1 MTLLL
6 PIKPKKISS
15 DFFQSWLLV
24 PLFLL
29 SLGWFSNAIA
39 ADDFSAIKA
48 AGSNH
53 ETVVAKPIA
62 FQEIGAKATT
72 DYHGDA
78 IGIRATADG
87 AELHTAFQKL
97 AGTVTC
103 EGLQLASTTEKG
115 GGLHLVAGSIGRDK
129 KSKVLPVTGNITV
142 GEKIVSFARPG
153 LTEEYSVSVD
163 GVRQDF
169 VLADRPLGNGELR
182 VELALTG
189 AKAEGSDGGVRLIL
203 NDSGRALAYNRLR
216 VSDATGRELTA
227 KLEVLSSDRIAVR
240 IDDRSATYPVRI
252 DPTFSDANWVGLN
265 SVVPGVNSTVHA
277 VAVDSAGVLY
287 IGGDFTLAHSVNV
300 NYIVQWNGT
309 AWTPLGAGMD
319 SRVFALAVDGMG
331 NVYAG
336 GDFVHAGGLSV
347 NHIAKW
353 NGSAWS
359 ALGAGM
365 DSSVYALALDG
376 SGNLFAGGNFSNA
389 DSLSA
394 NYIAKWNGSAWS
406 ALGAGMDSTVNAL
419 VVDTSGNL
427 YAGGDFANAD
437 GTSANFV
444 AKWNGSAWS
453 ALGSGMDETVY
464 ALAVDGY
471 GNLYAGGSFA
481 NAGGSS
487 ANCIAEWNG
496 SAWSALGTG
505 MDSTVKALVVD
516 ASGNLY
522 AGGTFKNA
530 GGSSASCIAVWN
542 GTAWSALG
550 TGLDFKASAL
560 ALDASGNLYA
570 GGHFKMVDA
579 SSNSNF
585 TNIAKW
591 NNSSWSGLD
600 NGGINAQITA
610 IALDSSGNLYAGGS
624 FTLAGGSRA
633 NYIAQWNG
641 SIWSTLNGGM
651 NDIVNALVVDA
662 SGNLYAA
669 GNFTMAGGS
678 SANHIAKWNGIA
690 WSALGVGMDSN
701 VYALALDQ
709 SGNLYAG
716 GDFANAG
723 GTSANHI
730 ALWNGNSWSA
740 LGAGLDSTVF
750 ALTVD
755 GSGNLYAGGSFANAG
770 GSSANNIAQWNGS
783 AWSALGTGMDSIVF
797 TLAVD
802 GSGNLYAGG
811 DFANAGGT
819 SANHIAKWDGS
830 AWSPLGA
837 GMDEKVYALT
847 LDGSGNLYAGGNFAN
862 AGGTNASYIAQWN
875 GSAWLPLGSGMD
887 SIVSTLVVD
896 SSNHLYAGGFFKFA
910 GTAYSPYIAE
920 ASLAGPLPTVTTS
933 TPTNINTSSAFL
945 SGLVNPNG
953 LSASALFVWGTSPT
967 LAGATSSSVTV
978 IGSGTS
984 PFAVITTLNGLTPG
998 TTYYFRLDGTNTN
1011 GNQTGGI
1018 ISFTTQS
1025 APVVT
1030 SGSTTGTIGTSF
1042 NYPIVA
1048 TGSPTSYSALTLPP
1062 GLACDPT
1069 TGLISGT
1076 PTGTGTFSVALSAAN
1091 SAGTGTGTLS
1101 VVVPCDYTYTTS
1113 NNAITITGYTGNG
1126 GDVVT
1131 PSTVNGLPVVNLQ
1144 VGDFSGN
1151 KNLTSITIPSSVTSL
1166 VLFTANPVTSF
1177 ASINVASDNPV
1188 YASLDGV
1195 LFDKTFTT
1203 LIQYPPAKSGS
1214 SYTIP
1219 NTVTTIGDFAF
1230 MGNINLTSI
1239 TFPSSVT
1246 TIKSYAFY
1254 DSTNLALAIFN
1265 GNAPTM
1271 TGIGWFGL
1279 TAPGFTVEYS
1289 NGSTGFTSPTWDGYT
1304 SQVLG
1309 TVDPSVGV
1317 PTSKII
1323 FHSHQGWRM
1332 PISSDHP

>member
-1 MTLLL
+1 MILLL
-6 PIKPKKISS
+6 LIKPKKISS

-24 PLFLL
+24 PLLLL
-29 SLGWFSNAIA
+29 SLGSFSNAIA

-62 FQEIGAKATT
+62 FQEIGAKATA

-115 GGLHLVAGSIGRDK
+115 GGLHLVAGSIGRDQ

-142 GEKIVSFARPG
+142 GEKIVSFSRPG

-240 IDDRSATYPVRI
+240 IDDRSATYPVQI
-252 DPTFSDANWVGLN
+252 DPTFSDANWLGLN
-265 SVVPGVNSTVHA
+265 SVVPGVNSTVYA

-376 SGNLFAGGNFSNA
+376 SGNLFAGGKFSNA

-419 VVDTSGNL
+419 VVDASGNL

-437 GTSANFV
+437 GTSANSV

-530 GGSSASCIAVWN
+530 GGSSANCIAVWN
-542 GTAWSALG
+542 GSAWSALG
-550 TGLDFKASAL
+550 RGLDLKVSAL

-570 GGHFKMVDA
+570 GGHFKMVDGS
-579 SSNSNF
+579 SSNNF

-591 NNSSWSGLD
+591 NSSSWSALD

-678 SANHIAKWNGIA
+678 SANHIAKWNGTA
-690 WSALGVGMDSN
+690 WSALGVGIDSN
-701 VYALALDQ
+701 VFSLALDV
-709 SGNLYAG
+709 SGK
-716 GDFANAG
+716 
-723 GTSANHI
+723 
-730 ALWNGNSWSA
+730 
-740 LGAGLDSTVF
+740 
-750 ALTVD
+750 
-755 GSGNLYAGGSFANAG
+755 
-770 GSSANNIAQWNGS
+770 
-783 AWSALGTGMDSIVF
+783 
-797 TLAVD
+797 
-802 GSGNLYAGG
+802 LYAGG

-830 AWSPLGA
+830 AWSALGA
-837 GMDEKVYALT
+837 GMDENVYALT

-933 TPTNINTSSAFL
+933 TPTNINTSSAIL
-945 SGLVNPNG
+945 SSLVNPNG

-984 PFAVITTLNGLTPG
+984 DVGVTTTLNGLTPA
-998 TTYYFRLDGTNTN
+998 TTYYFRSVGTNTN
-1011 GNQTGGI
+1011 GAQTGGI

-1025 APVVT
+1025 VPVVT

-1113 NNAITITGYTGNG
+1113 NNTITITGYTGNG
-1126 GDVVT
+1126 GDVVI
-1131 PSTVNGLPVVNLQ
+1131 PSTVSGLPVVNLQ

-1166 VLFTANPVTSF
+1166 VLFTANLVTSF

-1230 MGNINLTSI
+1230 MGNINLTSVTI
-1239 TFPSSVT
+1239 PASVNR
-1246 TIKSYAFY
+1246 IGDHAFN
-1254 DSTNLALAIFN
+1254 SCANLALAIFN

-1271 TGIGWFGL
+1271 TGVGWFGSA
-1279 TAPGFTVEYS
+1279 APSFTVQYS
-1289 NGSTGFTSPTWDGYT
+1289 NGSTGFTSPSWNGYT

-1309 TVDPSVGV
+1309 TIVPSVGV
-1317 PTSKII
+1317 PTSVI
-1323 FHSHQGWRM
+1323 FHSQQGWRM
-1332 PISSDHP
+1332 PLSSDKQ